1 MAWLP
6 YAFFGFFALIA
17 CIVAVIVAV
26 GLRRAASGKDKG
38 MAPRMSSHARDNIGS
53 MTNHDRFN

>member
-6 YAFFGFFALIA
+6 DAFFGFFAQITD
-17 CIVAVIVAV
+17 VVV
-26 GLRRAASGKDKG
+26 GLRRAASGKHKG

-53 MTNHDRFN
+53 LTNHDRFN